1 MNSIELS
8 NVILEELEYFNTICG
23 KYSIDNQTIENIRN
37 ELITGCVSNM
47 ERVEFLKFIAKTA
60 LSHMSHEPL
69 FTNISANIQSKIY
82 DLIIGRDY
90 KKMITSQYQCGSV
103 SEKFYNFI
111 MENAD
116 VLESFIVWE
125 RDCVIDYFGLMTLEN
140 AYLLKNADRQFIER
154 PQMLWLRVAIQV
166 HGLFDTGTGTSTCTS
181 TSTSTIDE
189 KLRLIKETYDYTSQ
203 LYFTH
208 ATPTLYN
215 SGANYPQLSS
225 CYLLQCPDDLELQGD
240 SFKQI
245 MLISKWAGG
254 IGINLSD
261 IRSNNSLIKSN
272 GGRTNSIVP
281 LCKVLESL
289 GRYVNQSS
297 KRKGSIAC
305 FMEPWHADIND
316 FLDLNKNTGDVNL
329 RARDLFFGLWVPDL
343 FMKQLSSDGDWYLMN
358 PVISTGLT
366 DCWGESFENLYWKY
380 VSEGKYVRKMKA
392 KDLYLKI
399 IELQFE
405 TGTPYMMFKDTINAR
420 SNQQNVGVIK
430 NSNLCSEIVEYSSND
445 EIAVCNLG
453 SISLTMMVD
462 EKTRVFNFEELGK
475 VVRILVRNLNN
486 IIDINYYPVKETRKS
501 NMRHRP
507 IGVGVQ
513 GLANCYYK
521 MGFGFDSV
529 EATELNKDIF
539 ECIYWNALSES
550 NELAKKY
557 GPYETFEGSPFSK
570 GLLQFHLAGVSLEH
584 MSKRL
589 NLDWASLIESIK
601 TYGTYNCLLTTI
613 MPTASTS
620 QILNNNESIEPYAS
634 NLYKR
639 KVLSGEFV
647 VVNKYLIDDLKKLG
661 LWNDL
666 MLAELKFDGG
676 SVQKLDIPVEL
687 KNKYKISYE
696 LKQSVIVK
704 QAVERGIFIDQSQ
717 SMNLFIDVNQSGA
730 LNPQDKLASAHMYAW
745 KNGLKTGSYYVRSKP
760 VSEAIPFS
768 IDIDLINQIKAKRGV
783 DVEKYLKTLSVGV
796 SKVSEPEPEREIC
809 TTCSA

>member
-1 MNSIELS
+1 MNTSPQLS
-8 NVILEELEYFNTICG
+8 EVIIEELDYFNTLCD
-23 KYSIDNQTIENIRN
+23 KFSIDSHTIEKIRN
-37 ELITGCVSNM
+37 EIITGCVFNM
-47 ERVEFLKFIAKTA
+47 EKVEFLQFVAKTA
-60 LSHMSHEPL
+60 LSHMSHEPS

-82 DLIIGRDY
+82 DIVIGRDY
-90 KKMITSQYQCGSV
+90 KKMINSQYECGLI
-103 SEKFYNFI
+103 SEKFYNFVI
-111 MENAD
+111 ENLNI
-116 VLESFIVWE
+116 LESFIVWE
-125 RDCVIDYFGLMTLEN
+125 RDHLIDYFGLMTLEN
-140 AYLLKNADRQFIER
+140 AYLLKNTDKKFIER

-166 HGLFDTGTGTSTCTS
+166 HGLHDTNTNTNT
-181 TSTSTIDE
+181 
-189 KLRLIKETYDYTSQ
+189 LNLIKETYDYTSQ

-225 CYLLQCPDDLELQGD
+225 CYLLQCPDDLNLIGD

-261 IRSNNSLIKSN
+261 VRSNNSLIKSN
-272 GGRTNSIVP
+272 GGRTNGIVP

-305 FMEPWHADIND
+305 FMEPWHADIED

-343 FMKQLSSDGDWYLMN
+343 FMKQLCSDGDWYLMN
-358 PVISTGLT
+358 PVISIGLT
-366 DCWGESFENLYWKY
+366 ECWGETFENLYWKY
-380 VSEGKYVRKMKA
+380 VSEGKYEKKMKA

-462 EKTRVFNFEELGK
+462 EKTRVFNFEELGR

-486 IIDINYYPVKETRKS
+486 IIDINYYPVEQTRKS

-521 MGFGFDSV
+521 MGFGFDSP
-529 EATELNKDIF
+529 EASELNKDIF
-539 ECIYWNALSES
+539 ECIYWNALTES

-589 NLDWASLIESIK
+589 NLDWISLIESIK

-620 QILNNNESIEPYAS
+620 QILNNNESVEPYAS

-666 MLAELKFDGG
+666 LLAELKFDGG

-768 IDIDLINQIKAKRGV
+768 IDIDLINQIKAKRNI
-783 DVEKYLKTLSVGV
+783 DVEKYLKRLYNVNTNTNSNT
-796 SKVSEPEPEREIC
+796 EPKQEIC